1 MSKKTLLYFKNISMH
16 KENLSYLKKN
26 FNVIET
32 NNFDTSNKLDTLKK
46 KKISLIYCDPSNYYS
61 ASYLKKF

>member
-1 MSKKTLLYFKNISMH
+1 MSKKILYFNISMY

-32 NNFDTSNKLDTLKK
+32 NNFDTSN
-46 KKISLIYCDPSNYYS
+46 N
-61 ASYLKKF
+61 